1 MYPFTF
7 FLFVLYGFIS
17 QSPESSGKLMVFP
30 LHLHTNSIP
39 RVVPIFPLWY
49 KTTRLIIS
57 RRKTEQVWI
66 KSDIRS
72 EKILICSA
80 G

>member
-30 LHLHTNSIP
+30 LHLHTNFL
-39 RVVPIFPLWY
+39 FPELS
-49 KTTRLIIS
+49 LFFHS
-57 RRKTEQVWI
+57 GI
-66 KSDIRS
+66 KLLVR
-72 EKILICSA
+72 
-80 G
+80 